1 MAINE
6 TRVRQYLKSSDF
18 EILFRE
24 ELGWNRYRLP
34 LSVVIEGKT
43 FTLSPIAERNGMAA
57 LRCEPQADGSIPEYR
72 LRRKIEQEVARQV
85 QEHLIVFVDRSGHQ
99 QVWQWVK

>member
-1 MAINE
+1 
-6 TRVRQYLKSSDF
+6 
-18 EILFRE
+18 
-24 ELGWNRYRLP
+24 
-34 LSVVIEGKT
+34 
-43 FTLSPIAERNGMAA
+43 MAA

-99 QVWQWVK
+99 QVWQWVKRGKFAPDHVRALVQAHPASRDAKDLFEQVALADDLPDFLTLPAYERLIA